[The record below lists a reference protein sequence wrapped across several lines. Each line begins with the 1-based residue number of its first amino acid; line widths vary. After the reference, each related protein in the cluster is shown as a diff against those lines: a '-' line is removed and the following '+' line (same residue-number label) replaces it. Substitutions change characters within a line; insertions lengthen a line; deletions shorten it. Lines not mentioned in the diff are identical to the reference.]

1 MTGDGG
7 FLVDEF
13 LDAVTSQLDR
23 TQDALAAKGRVRPL
37 VFALRNFR
45 IQLQVFVSMGD
56 DGNLRLRSAAPGE
69 TGSSTLDLEF
79 TTITRAMIEEN
90 TISLAMAQAPSLQEV
105 GLKRE
110 DAQQLERLGIRT
122 VAQLQ
127 ELRASGAGLDGIA
140 RLTSGAV
147 PADRLRA
154 ALHAGRPQVFQ
165 VVPEPLVQVPQPA
178 AAPPAAGPPAPPA
191 PEPAVLHIPPGTRR
205 LQLAGRN
212 LLGTGTPPLVRL
224 GGTPLVP
231 AASEDDRLVVELPH
245 GHVGGAL
252 EVELG
257 DGERL
262 HYDVRIQHH
271 PENGSADG
279 EEMWMPEVAR

>member
-1 MTGDGG
+1 MSGDGG

-45 IQLQVFVSMGD
+45 IQLQVFVSMSD
-56 DGNLRLRSAAPGE
+56 DGNLRLRSAAAGE
-69 TGSSTLDLEF
+69 TGASTLDLEF

-90 TISLAMAQAPSLQEV
+90 TISLAMAQAPSLAEV

-127 ELRASGAGLDGIA
+127 ELRASGAGLDGIT

-154 ALHAGRPQVFQ
+154 ALHAGRPQVLN
-165 VVPEPLVQVPQPA
+165 VAPVPQPA
-178 AAPPAAGPPAPPA
+178 VPDQPTSPPPDPP
-191 PEPAVLHIPPGTRR
+191 VLRIPPGTRH
-205 LQLAGRN
+205 LQFAGRN
-212 LLGTGTPPLVRL
+212 LLGTGAPPLVRL

-262 HYDVRIQHH
+262 HYDVRVEH
-271 PENGSADG
+271 PRDGSGNGSDQ
-279 EEMWMPEVAR
+279 WVPEAAL

>member
-90 TISLAMAQAPSLQEV
+90 TISLAMAQAPTLQEV

-110 DAQQLERLGIRT
+110 DAQQLERLGVRT

-127 ELRASGAGLDGIA
+127 ELRASGAGLDGIT

-165 VVPEPLVQVPQPA
+165 VAPEPQPQPA
-178 AAPPAAGPPAPPA
+178 AATPGAGTPASPA
-191 PEPAVLHIPPGTRR
+191 PEPPVLHIPAGTRR

-212 LLGTGTPPLVRL
+212 LLGSGAPPLVRL

-245 GHVGGAL
+245 GHAGGAL

-262 HYDVRIQHH
+262 HYDVRIQH

-279 EEMWMPEVAR
+279 EDLWLPEVVR

>member
-56 DGNLRLRSAAPGE
+56 DRNLRLRSAAPGE
-69 TGSSTLDLEF
+69 TGSSTLELEF

-110 DAQQLERLGIRT
+110 DAQQLERLGVRT

-127 ELRASGAGLDGIA
+127 ELRASGAGLDGIT

-154 ALHAGRPQVFQ
+154 ALHAGRPQVLN
-165 VVPEPLVQVPQPA
+165 VAPEPQ
-178 AAPPAAGPPAPPA
+178 PPA
-191 PEPAVLHIPPGTRR
+191 PEHPAGEPAAPAEPPVLRIPAGTRR

-212 LLGTGTPPLVRL
+212 LLGTGEAPLVRL

-257 DGERL
+257 DGQRL
-262 HYDVRIQHH
+262 HYDVRVEH
-271 PENGSADG
+271 PGNGSGNGGDP
-279 EEMWMPEVAR
+279 WSPEVAP

>member
-1 MTGDGG
+1 MTGDSG

-56 DGNLRLRSAAPGE
+56 DGNIRLRSAAPGE

-90 TISLAMAQAPSLQEV
+90 TISLAMAQAPTLQEV

-110 DAQQLERLGIRT
+110 DAQQLERLGVRT
-122 VAQLQ
+122 IAQLQ

-154 ALHAGRPQVFQ
+154 ALHAGRPQILHV
-165 VVPEPLVQVPQPA
+165 
-178 AAPPAAGPPAPPA
+178 A
-191 PEPAVLHIPPGTRR
+191 PEPQPSAPEHVADQPATAAPEPPVLRIPAGTRR
-205 LQLAGRN
+205 LQIAGRN
-212 LLGTGTPPLVRL
+212 LLGTGEPPLVRL

-245 GHVGGAL
+245 GHMGGAL
-252 EVELG
+252 EVDLG

-262 HYDVRIQHH
+262 HYDVHVEH
-271 PENGSADG
+271 PRNGSAGDADP
-279 EEMWMPEVAR
+279 WVPEAAR

>member
-45 IQLQVFVSMGD
+45 IQLQVFVSMSA

-69 TGSSTLDLEF
+69 TGSSTLELEF

-110 DAQQLERLGIRT
+110 DAQQLERLGVRT

-127 ELRASGAGLDGIA
+127 ELRTSGAGLDGIT

-154 ALHAGRPQVFQ
+154 ALHAGRPQVLNIA
-165 VVPEPLVQVPQPA
+165 PEPQPA
-178 AAPPAAGPPAPPA
+178 ASEQPAGA
-191 PEPAVLHIPPGTRR
+191 PAVPAEPPVLRIPPGTRR

-212 LLGTGTPPLVRL
+212 LLGTGEAPLVRL
-224 GGTPLVP
+224 GGTPLVH

-257 DGERL
+257 DGQRL
-262 HYDVRIQHH
+262 QYDVRVEHAG
-271 PENGSADG
+271 NGSGNGADP
-279 EEMWMPEVAR
+279 WSPEVTA